1 MDEDN
6 SPSLLARKILGIAG
20 SLRQASY
27 NCAALRAAQE
37 LAPKGCAIE
46 VFNRAGIPPFNQGEE
61 GNPPA
66 RVLELKAAV
75 READAILLVTPEYNY
90 RFRACSR
97 TPSTGRRAHTAI
109 TPGKGNRS
117 RSWALQLVRTAALAP
132 NIICANASFS

>member
-1 MDEDN
+1 MIRSPLMDEDN

-61 GNPPA
+61 GNPPT
-66 RVLELKAAV
+66 RVLEFKAAV
-75 READAILLVTPEYNY
+75 READAILLVTPEYN
-90 RFRACSR
+90 FDSGRAQER
-97 TPSTGRRAHTAI
+97 HRLGVAPIRR
-109 TPGKGNRS
+109 
-117 RSWALQLVRTAALAP
+117 
-132 NIICANASFS
+132 

>member
-6 SPSLLARKILGIAG
+6 SPSLPPRKILGIAG

-75 READAILLVTPEYNY
+75 RVADAILLVT
-90 RFRACSR
+90 RGIQLFDS
-97 TPSTGRRAHTAI
+97 GRVQERHRLGVA
-109 TPGKGNRS
+109 PVRREGKPVAVMG
-117 RSWALQLVRTAALAP
+117 A
-132 NIICANASFS
+132 